1 MDLEITNSSLLNI
14 NASLER
20 LKSLQKI
27 EIRDLRRRLRESRT
41 HIPLSATLSIP
52 DEGASDAGDSE
63 LGVGEDEVGE
73 EMSWEQV
80 LSEDKRFE
88 GVVMSLERMLRR
100 GREAIQFVPVL
111 EEGGRV
117 LDVQQMDDYQGT

>member
-1 MDLEITNSSLLNI
+1 MDLEITNASLLNI

-41 HIPLSATLSIP
+41 HIPLSSTLSIP

-63 LGVGEDEVGE
+63 SGVGEDEVGE
-73 EMSWEQV
+73 EMSWEKV